1 MHGAPLLPHQL
12 QACAWLRSMWLQR
25 QAAVLADDQG
35 LGKTA
40 SAVAYIANL
49 LQEFKSTAPVLIV
62 APLAT
67 LSFWEG
73 GSTRHALLGVHCKPR
88 RTICDGSFLRCS
100 PEGTF
105 CKQIADVLT

>member
-12 QACAWLRSMWLQR
+12 QATAWLRSMWLQC

-40 SAVAYIANL
+40 SAAAYIGSL
-49 LQEFKSTAPVLIV
+49 LAEFKCTAPVLVV

-67 LSFWEG
+67 ISFWEG
-73 GSTRHALLGVHCKPR
+73 ALLW
-88 RTICDGSFLRCS
+88 D
-100 PEGTF
+100 
-105 CKQIADVLT
+105 